1 MSVISEISM
10 LEKDYKESKTLKMMM
25 GSLAENEGR
34 MIGLFA
40 LLVIISG
47 NFLGDLFPLDVQKI
61 LAENVYVKH
70 IFSFLTLFFFVYL
83 TMPDI
88 RHQGPGVVFI
98 IYIIF
103 LMSAKLPAVVWFTL
117 VGLITILYLQSIHVK
132 GVKDHAK
139 EKGENEVK
147 KTNDNLRLFEHTLI
161 PLNILLIMG
170 VTIFGFFDVIRIYF
184 NIPAKKRPS
193 LIHFFFEK
201 DLK

>member
-1 MSVISEISM
+1 MSVINEISM
-10 LEKDYKESKTLKMMM
+10 LEKDYEKSKTLKMIM

-103 LMSAKLPAVVWFTL
+103 LMSAKLPAAVWFTL

-132 GVKDHAK
+132 GVKDYAK

-147 KTNDNLRLFEHTLI
+147 RSNDNLRLFEHTLI

-184 NIPAKKRPS
+184 NIPVKKRPT

>member
-61 LAENVYVKH
+61 LSENVYVKH

-98 IYIIF
+98 IYVIF
-103 LMSAKLPAVVWFTL
+103 LMSAKLPAAIWFTL
-117 VGLITILYLQSIHVK
+117 VALITILYLQSIHVK
-132 GVKDHAK
+132 GVKDDYK

-147 KTNDNLRLFEHTLI
+147 KSNNNLKLFEDTLI

-170 VTIFGFFDVIRIYF
+170 VTIFGFFDIIRIYF
-184 NIPAKKRPS
+184 NIPAKKRPT

>member
-10 LEKDYKESKTLKMMM
+10 IDKDYEKSKTLKMMM

-61 LAENVYVKH
+61 LSENVYVKH

-98 IYIIF
+98 IYVIF
-103 LMSAKLPAVVWFTL
+103 LMSAKLPAAVWFTL
-117 VGLITILYLQSIHVK
+117 VALITILYLQSIHVK
-132 GVKDHAK
+132 GVKDDAK
-139 EKGENEVK
+139 QEDREKG
-147 KTNDNLRLFEHTLI
+147 TNNNNLKLFEDTLI

-170 VTIFGFFDVIRIYF
+170 VTTFGFFDIIRIYF
-184 NIPAKKRPS
+184 NIPAKKRPT

>member
-10 LEKDYKESKTLKMMM
+10 IDKDYEKSKTLKMMM

-61 LAENVYVKH
+61 LSENVYVKH

-98 IYIIF
+98 IYVIF
-103 LMSAKLPAVVWFTL
+103 LMSAKLPAAIWFTL
-117 VGLITILYLQSIHVK
+117 VALITILYLQSIHVK
-132 GVKDHAK
+132 GVKDDYK

-147 KTNDNLRLFEHTLI
+147 KSNNNLKLFEDTLI

-170 VTIFGFFDVIRIYF
+170 VTIFGFFDIIRIYF
-184 NIPAKKRPS
+184 NIPAKKRPT

>member
-10 LEKDYKESKTLKMMM
+10 IDKDYEKSKTLKMMM

-61 LAENVYVKH
+61 LSENVYVKH

-98 IYIIF
+98 IYVIF
-103 LMSAKLPAVVWFTL
+103 LMSAKLPAAVWFTL
-117 VGLITILYLQSIHVK
+117 VALITILYLQSIHVK
-132 GVKDHAK
+132 GVKDDAK
-139 EKGENEVK
+139 QEDREKG
-147 KTNDNLRLFEHTLI
+147 TNNNNLKLFEDTLI